1 MQAVYAKTNN
11 RINHFRT
18 MRKSIPFI
26 AAGCLVAQ
34 TAVAQK
40 QPHIILIM
48 TDQQRADAIG
58 CCGNEN
64 IITPHLDSLA
74 ADGCFF
80 SNAYTSTPSS
90 TPARAGLLTGMSPW
104 HHGMLG
110 YGAVAEH
117 YRYEMPRM
125 LRDCG
130 YLTLGIGKMHWTP
143 QNATHGFHATII
155 DESGR
160 VESPYFMSDYRKWFQ
175 TVAPG
180 KDPDLTGIGWNAHG
194 ASEYRLPEEVHPTA
208 WTGDIAVSTIEHYD
222 GQAPLFL
229 KVSFAR
235 PHSPYDPPRRILD
248 MYGDIE
254 MDGPAKGEWS
264 RHIGEDIT
272 DPKAAP
278 EAAFGQF
285 GDEYVKNSKKHYY
298 ASVTFVDEQV
308 GRIIRAL
315 KDKGMYDD
323 AVICFVSDHGDM
335 MGDHNH
341 WRKTYAYEGSAAI
354 PFIVKLPES
363 IYGEQGKGTVS
374 DLPVELRD
382 ILPTFLDAAGGIVP
396 EDMDGMSLLPLIKG
410 KNTEWRRWIDLEHA
424 ECYSQDNYWCALT
437 DGKIKYIRFLR
448 SGREQLFDLTADP
461 AESTDLSADRRYRK
475 ELEELRKAMAEHLS
489 ERGEGWVKDGK
500 PVVRKSSLLYS
511 PNYPDK
517 KQER

>member
-1 MQAVYAKTNN
+1 MEQA
-11 RINHFRT
+11 
-18 MRKSIPFI
+18 
-26 AAGCLVAQ
+26 Q
-34 TAVAQK
+34 
-40 QPHIILIM
+40 
-48 TDQQRADAIG
+48 
-58 CCGNEN
+58 
-64 IITPHLDSLA
+64 
-74 ADGCFF
+74 
-80 SNAYTSTPSS
+80 
-90 TPARAGLLTGMSPW
+90 
-104 HHGMLG
+104 
-110 YGAVAEH
+110 
-117 YRYEMPRM
+117 
-125 LRDCG
+125 
-130 YLTLGIGKMHWTP
+130 
-143 QNATHGFHATII
+143 
-155 DESGR
+155 
-160 VESPYFMSDYRKWFQ
+160 
-175 TVAPG
+175 
-180 KDPDLTGIGWNAHG
+180 
-194 ASEYRLPEEVHPTA
+194 
-208 WTGDIAVSTIEHYD
+208 
-222 GQAPLFL
+222 
-229 KVSFAR
+229 
-235 PHSPYDPPRRILD
+235 
-248 MYGDIE
+248 
-254 MDGPAKGEWS
+254 
-264 RHIGEDIT
+264 
-272 DPKAAP
+272 AAP

-382 ILPTFLDAAGGIVP
+382 VLPTFLDAAGGTVP

-489 ERGEGWVKDGK
+489 KRGEGWVKDGK
-500 PVVRKSSLLYS
+500 PVDKLICGSGRKGNIDLTIFDHNGKPACIIEFKARNDGEFSHGKDLFKLANESDWPIRFFVEIYAKTDNATVVSIRRKLYKNKYFNIADNTEYLGFSLCHKGSESGYCFFIDNQSDIL
-511 PNYPDK
+511 PKNNI
-517 KQER
+517 

>member
-1 MQAVYAKTNN
+1 
-11 RINHFRT
+11 

-90 TPARAGLLTGMSPW
+90 TPARAGDM
-104 HHGMLG
+104 
-110 YGAVAEH
+110 
-117 YRYEMPRM
+117 
-125 LRDCG
+125 
-130 YLTLGIGKMHWTP
+130 
-143 QNATHGFHATII
+143 
-155 DESGR
+155 
-160 VESPYFMSDYRKWFQ
+160 
-175 TVAPG
+175 
-180 KDPDLTGIGWNAHG
+180 
-194 ASEYRLPEEVHPTA
+194 
-208 WTGDIAVSTIEHYD
+208 AVSTIEHYD

-382 ILPTFLDAAGGIVP
+382 ILPTFLDAAGGTVP

-437 DGKIKYIRFLR
+437 DGKLKYIRFLR